1 MLDRADP
8 RAVQRRVVNVLAAAQ
23 VAGGIG
29 IGAAVSVGALLALD
43 LSGSAAW
50 SGIASTCTTLG
61 AAAAAVPL
69 ARFAVARGRRTALST
84 GWSVSAAG
92 AALAVVAAVVRSF
105 PLFLV
110 ALLLLG
116 AGHAANLQAR
126 FAATDLAQ
134 PETRARALGLV
145 VWATTVGAVAGP
157 NLTRPGAEV
166 AGLVGVPA
174 LAGPLL
180 LTAVAAVVAA
190 GVLALALRPDPLL
203 MARAVV
209 APEVDGNVDG
219 ELAGEPGAVPAARR
233 SALEVISASPA
244 AVAGLAGL
252 VTGHGV
258 MVAVMALTPVHLH
271 DAGAGLTLIGLT
283 ISLHIAGMFAL
294 SPLAGWLA
302 DRHGRRTGL
311 WTGYALLAT
320 AALVTAG
327 AGHSTV
333 LVTAGLVV
341 LGLGWSFTTIAASAQ
356 IAEAV
361 PVADRPRVQGT
372 ADLFMNLSGAVA
384 GVLGGV
390 LVALV
395 GYHGLSLVAALAVLP
410 AAMVL
415 ARARPALPAR
425 A

>member
-1 MLDRADP
+1 
-8 RAVQRRVVNVLAAAQ
+8 
-23 VAGGIG
+23 
-29 IGAAVSVGALLALD
+29 
-43 LSGSAAW
+43 
-50 SGIASTCTTLG
+50 
-61 AAAAAVPL
+61 
-69 ARFAVARGRRTALST
+69 
-84 GWSVSAAG
+84 
-92 AALAVVAAVVRSF
+92 
-105 PLFLV
+105 
-110 ALLLLG
+110 
-116 AGHAANLQAR
+116 
-126 FAATDLAQ
+126 
-134 PETRARALGLV
+134 
-145 VWATTVGAVAGP
+145 
-157 NLTRPGAEV
+157 V

-203 MARAVV
+203 TARAALGRVEEGVSGQVGGVV
-209 APEVDGNVDG
+209 GGERAGGPAP
-219 ELAGEPGAVPAARR
+219 ARR
-233 SALEVISASPA
+233 GALEVIAASPA

-320 AALVTAG
+320 AALITAS

-361 PVADRPRVQGT
+361 PVTDRPRVQGT

-384 GVLGGV
+384 GGLGGV

-395 GYHGLSLVAALAVLP
+395 GYHGLSLIAALAVLP
-410 AAMVL
+410 AAAVL
-415 ARARPALPAR
+415 ARARPALPVR

>member
-271 DAGAGLTLIGLT
+271 DAGADLTLIGLT